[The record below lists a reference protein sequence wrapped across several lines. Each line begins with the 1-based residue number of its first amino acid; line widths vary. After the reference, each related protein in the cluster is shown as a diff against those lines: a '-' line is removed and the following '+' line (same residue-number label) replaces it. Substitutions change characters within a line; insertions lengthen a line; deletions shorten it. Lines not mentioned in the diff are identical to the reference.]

1 MSLFL
6 TVQQDY
12 VAALKAK
19 EIIKKDI
26 LNYLF
31 AQLKNKKIELHRELK
46 DDEVIQ
52 IIKKEIKMRQE
63 TISYAK
69 QAGKDDEVSLEGE
82 KIDILETYLP
92 KQLNEDELKELVQQK
107 INELT
112 ITDLQKQKGQ
122 LIGIMM
128 KEYGPQIDGSI
139 LQKVINSL

>member
-82 KIDILETYLP
+82 KIDVLETYLP